1 MSIAIQLHVDDID
14 YSTLGDHATHI
25 SFIPL
30 KGKPQINEALI
41 DEGQCDQIEAGLKR
55 VPHKVDFTGTGRN
68 WQAVNGAG
76 W

>member
-1 MSIAIQLHVDDID
+1 MSIAIQLHVDDIG
-14 YSTLGDHATHI
+14 YSTLGDQVTTI
-25 SFIPL
+25 SFSPL
-30 KGKPQINEALI
+30 TGNPRINEALI
-41 DEGQCDQIEAGLKR
+41 ADGQYAQIEAGLKG